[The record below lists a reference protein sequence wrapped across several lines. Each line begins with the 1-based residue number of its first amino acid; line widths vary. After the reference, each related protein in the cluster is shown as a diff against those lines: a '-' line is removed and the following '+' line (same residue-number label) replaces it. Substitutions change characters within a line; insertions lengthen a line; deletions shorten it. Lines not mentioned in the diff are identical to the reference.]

1 MIKKIII
8 LLCFCFVAESADISI
23 SASKTKFSKGDN
35 ITVKC
40 DFSLSSSEKL
50 NYLTISVNNTEFYR
64 FDYEDLSKHFGNVA
78 KRFVS
83 HEVFFLEVTTSRVLG
98 STETGAGLPGTAIIK
113 NATELSE
120 GVYWCEV
127 SYTAGKQFTR
137 EDSAGL
143 HISFEK

>member
-8 LLCFCFVAESADISI
+8 LLCLCFIAESADISI

-40 DFSLSSSEKL
+40 DFSLSSSERL
-50 NYLTISVNNTEFYR
+50 SYVTISVNNTEFYR
-64 FDYEDLSKHFGNVA
+64 FDYEDLSKHFEKVA
-78 KRFVS
+78 KKFVS

-98 STETGAGLPGTAIIK
+98 STGTGAGLPGTAIVK

-120 GVYWCEV
+120 GVFWCEV
-127 SYTAGKQFTR
+127 NYTADKQFIR
-137 EDSAGL
+137 EDSTGL
-143 HISFEK
+143 HITFEK